1 MNKKVSLSVNILI
14 FSIGS
19 FATKFLSFFL
29 VPFYTNF
36 LSTAEY
42 GTIDLIINT
51 AALLVPI
58 FTLVVYDGVM
68 RFSITDKDDIAYFV
82 IGIVVISVGITI
94 LGLVLF
100 FINLFFGKEYNGWI
114 LLWIWTISLFNA
126 FYSLTSNYL
135 RAIDKITIM
144 VKGSVINSIILL
156 SLNIIMIAWLKIGI
170 SGYLM
175 ATVIGLF
182 FSCIY
187 MLFNAQLIKNSS
199 IKKVKISKSKAKSM
213 ISYSFPLIFT
223 AISWW
228 INSSLDRYFV
238 TILCGVE
245 ANGIYSIAYKIPN
258 LLVAVQTIFTQ
269 AWSISAVQE
278 FDKNDTDGFLGETY
292 EIFSSF
298 MLFVCMLIM
307 VLNIPL
313 SKILYA
319 NEFFE
324 AWRYVPYLLCATFFG
339 ALSGYYGG
347 IFSAV
352 KNSTMCAISTT
363 LSAVVNI
370 LLNYL
375 FIPQYGVSGAA
386 GATLIAYFI
395 SYLFRCI
402 AARKYIKLKI
412 NIAKIII
419 SYSLLI
425 VQLFSSLKQNHLY
438 GIQIIAILIVFFMYR
453 KLLFGFIKGTLNYI
467 IFKVKNPNT
476 Q

>member
-1 MNKKVSLSVNILI
+1 MSKRVSLSINILI
-14 FSIGS
+14 FAIGS

-58 FTLVVYDGVM
+58 FTLVIYDGVM
-68 RFSITDKDDIAYFV
+68 RFSITNKDDIAYFI
-82 IGIVVISVGITI
+82 IGIAIISVGITI
-94 LGLVLF
+94 LGLVLL
-100 FINLFFGKEYNGWI
+100 FIYLFFGKEHNGWV
-114 LLWIWTISLFNA
+114 LLWIWIISLFNA
-126 FYSLTSNYL
+126 FFSLISNYL

-144 VKGSVINSIILL
+144 VKGSIINSIILL
-156 SLNIIMIAWLKIGI
+156 SFNIILIAWLKIGI
-170 SGYLM
+170 LGYLT

-182 FSCIY
+182 FSSIY
-187 MLFNAQLIKNSS
+187 MLSNVQLIKNSN
-199 IKKVKISKSKAKSM
+199 IKKVEISKNKVKSI

-223 AISWW
+223 VISWW

-238 TILCGVE
+238 TIMCGVE

-258 LLVAVQTIFTQ
+258 LLVAVQTVFNQ

-278 FDKNDTDGFLGETY
+278 FDKDDKDGFLGETY
-292 EIFSSF
+292 ETFSSF
-298 MLFVCMLIM
+298 MLFVCMVIM

-324 AWRYVPYLLCATFFG
+324 AWRYVPYLLCSTFFG
-339 ALSGYYGG
+339 AIAGYYGG
-347 IFSAV
+347 IFAAV
-352 KNSTMCAISTT
+352 KNTTIGAISTS
-363 LSAVVNI
+363 LSAIINI

-375 FIPQYGVSGAA
+375 LIPQYGVSGAA
-386 GATLIAYFI
+386 CATLIAYFA

-412 NIAKIII
+412 NTVKIII
-419 SYSLLI
+419 SYILLI
-425 VQLFSSLKQNHLY
+425 VQLFSALKQSHLY
-438 GIQIIAILIVFFMYR
+438 GIQFLAILIVFFI
-453 KLLFGFIKGTLNYI
+453 FLNL
-467 IFKVKNPNT
+467 
-476 Q
+476 